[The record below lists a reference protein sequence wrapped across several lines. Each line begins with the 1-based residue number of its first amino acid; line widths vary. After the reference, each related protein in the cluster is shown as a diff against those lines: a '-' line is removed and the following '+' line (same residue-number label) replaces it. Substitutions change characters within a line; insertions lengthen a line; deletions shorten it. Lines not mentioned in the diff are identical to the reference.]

1 LFPIFFLAPDDFPIM
16 ADPSVDPNLVPV
28 SDETHQAAKIYLGVT
43 VTLLTVAL
51 STLIARIAFK
61 LRSSA
66 RFGLDDYFI
75 IVGFVSS
82 SSAPK

>member
-1 LFPIFFLAPDDFPIM
+1 
-16 ADPSVDPNLVPV
+16 
-28 SDETHQAAKIYLGVT
+28 VT